1 MKNEINF
8 PKFFVTSD
16 FYTKK
21 YQFSKINLFFGYS
34 QSGKSS
40 TLSFIESLFSGKEKK
55 WLINSSIVGSGD
67 YQVISISDK
76 EGIND
81 HLKLSS
87 KSLLSKILLNSNYSE
102 EFTDCC
108 NKLSDNLTLI
118 QNYLFD
124 EFSKKIPFLNLEIKK
139 SADPL
144 DFLLNNISFSFD
156 NYSSSANKKA
166 LYSLIKII
174 NDNFPNKCLIFVIDD
189 FNLFM
194 DEEET
199 CLFFDL
205 MNETNAYFFLSSSHP
220 IPQHLLDEDFCIYA
234 IRNGEL
240 FFLPSLDKLIS
251 DSLFGQDQYMSFEE
265 YMLNEGYA
273 KNSGE
278 ISKKISLLKDDFR
291 CNLLRILCSKNPC
304 LGDESK
310 LSSVKIFPEDD
321 VEKAIYS
328 YVFNILEIK

>member
-1 MKNEINF
+1 MENEIKTQ
-8 PKFFVTSD
+8 KFFVTSD

-34 QSGKSS
+34 QSGKS
-40 TLSFIESLFSGKEKK
+40 TILSFIESLFSGKEKK
-55 WLINSSIVGSGD
+55 WLINSSAVGSDD

-87 KSLLSKILLNSNYSE
+87 KSLLSKIFMNSKYSD
-102 EFTDCC
+102 EFIDCC
-108 NKLSDNLTLI
+108 NKLSNNLGLI
-118 QNYLFD
+118 QNYLSF
-124 EFSKKIPFLNLEIKK
+124 ELSRKAPFLNLEIKK
-139 SADPL
+139 SADPF
-144 DFLLNNISFSFD
+144 DFLLNNMSITFD

-174 NDNFPNKCLIFVIDD
+174 TENVQNKSLIFILDD

-194 DEEET
+194 DEEDT
-199 CLFFDL
+199 CHFFDS

-220 IPQHLLDEDFCIYA
+220 IPQHLLGEDMCLYA
-234 IRNGEL
+234 IRDGKMH
-240 FFLPSLDKLIS
+240 FLPPLDKLIA
-251 DSLFGQDQYMSFEE
+251 DSLFGQDRYMSFEE

-273 KNSGE
+273 KNSGD
-278 ISKKISLLKDDFR
+278 IKKKISLIKDDFG

-304 LGDESK
+304 LVDGDRA
-310 LSSVKIFPEDD
+310 SSVKIFPKDD
-321 VEKAIYS
+321 IEKSIYS
-328 YVFNILEIK
+328 YVFEILEIK